1 VRVGFFQF
9 QPAFHDRPANLARI
23 EQALGQVE
31 ADLIVLPEMCTTGYL
46 FGSRAEL
53 AQAAE
58 PVPDGPTCRFFA
70 GLAARTKMTI
80 VWGMPELSLDR
91 VFNDAVMARPDGSVN
106 CFRKAHLF
114 LDEQDFFARGD
125 MPFPVFDHSPSVKL
139 GMLVC
144 FDHYFPEAA
153 RSLALAGAQ
162 IICHPSNLVLAVA
175 QRTTVVRALEN
186 RVFWVL
192 ANRTGVEELGRKRL
206 AFTGRS
212 QIVAPDGT
220 VLARADSAREQLTV
234 VEIDPTQALDK
245 RATARNDLLADR
257 RTELYRLGPCA

>member
-1 VRVGFFQF
+1 
-9 QPAFHDRPANLARI
+9 
-23 EQALGQVE
+23 
-31 ADLIVLPEMCTTGYL
+31 
-46 FGSRAEL
+46 
-53 AQAAE
+53 
-58 PVPDGPTCRFFA
+58 
-70 GLAARTKMTI
+70 
-80 VWGMPELSLDR
+80 
-91 VFNDAVMARPDGSVN
+91 
-106 CFRKAHLF
+106 
-114 LDEQDFFARGD
+114 
-125 MPFPVFDHSPSVKL
+125 
-139 GMLVC
+139 MLVC